1 MVVALFGLLGYA
13 GLRIASR
20 VKDPFIRLVVGRDRP
35 PGSPVRP
42 SSTSARC
49 IGVLPIT
56 GIPLPLVSYGGSAL
70 LPTLA
75 ALGMLLSFAKR
86 EPGAREAL
94 AARGPGPAVRALSW
108 LGLGGTTRRG
118 RRADD

>member
-1 MVVALFGLLGYA
+1 VVALFGLLGYA

-20 VKDPFIRLVVGRDRP
+20 VNDPFIRLAAAATVAWIAGQAIVNIGA
-35 PGSPVRP
+35 V
-42 SSTSARC
+42 
-49 IGVLPIT
+49 IGVFPIT

-86 EPGAREAL
+86 EPGAARAL
-94 AARGPGPAVRALSW
+94 AARGPGPVAWALSW
-108 LGLGGTTRRG
+108 LGLK
-118 RRADD
+118 

>member
-1 MVVALFGLLGYA
+1 VVALFGLLGYA
-13 GLRIASR
+13 GLRVAVR
-20 VKDPFIRLVVGRDRP
+20 VNDAFVRLSAAAMVAWIVGQATVNM
-35 PGSPVRP
+35 GAVL
-42 SSTSARC
+42 
-49 IGVLPIT
+49 GVLPIT

-94 AARGPGPAVRALSW
+94 AARGPGPAARALSW
-108 LGLGGTTRRG
+108 LGLGGTTRG
-118 RRADD
+118 RVTR